1 MSNTKTQEA
10 CTQEK
15 RENLQFLINLNTRK
29 NKTIQMETANF
40 NIRPHQKDITDMTLT
55 LIFTFLMHFILL
67 VFTILPYDYDWLYPH
82 RGGHHVLPKGYRGLW
97 WWWERE
103 NRHLWSL
110 ECPWKNGDAL
120 LIILTLQTD
129 IGSRHR

>member
-40 NIRPHQKDITDMTLT
+40 NIRPHQKDITDNTN
-55 LIFTFLMHFILL
+55 F
-67 VFTILPYDYDWLYPH
+67 
-82 RGGHHVLPKGYRGLW
+82 
-97 WWWERE
+97 
-103 NRHLWSL
+103 
-110 ECPWKNGDAL
+110 
-120 LIILTLQTD
+120 D
-129 IGSRHR
+129 IYFF

>member
-15 RENLQFLINLNTRK
+15 RENLQFLINLNTWK

-67 VFTILPYDYDWLYPH
+67 VFYNSSIQL
-82 RGGHHVLPKGYRGLW
+82 
-97 WWWERE
+97 
-103 NRHLWSL
+103 
-110 ECPWKNGDAL
+110 
-120 LIILTLQTD
+120 
-129 IGSRHR
+129 